1 MKLPS
6 SLFAK
11 IIAWFFLN
19 LLLLAA
25 VLAVFFTVQLR
36 MDLDEFFGHQ
46 GADRLRT
53 AGMLLNHDLGQAPP
67 DEWPDVLARHGQIH
81 GVDFLI
87 VLPSG
92 LVFPP
97 KQKSSIPAAVLVRA
111 KELLQRRG
119 PPNEPPCAGEPP
131 ERPGHRRP
139 LLIMHSGTPARWWFG
154 IRLPLF
160 LEASE
165 RHLPVL
171 LLAVSDSITGNG
183 FFFDPLPWMLAAA
196 VIIIISVL
204 FWLPMIRSI
213 TKPLARMTEAAEEI
227 AKGNF
232 AVSIHE
238 PRADEIGRLARTV
251 NHMTARLSAFVQGQ
265 KRFLGDVSHELGS
278 PVARIQFGLG
288 VLEQRLEGANQERV
302 QDVMEDVDHLSR
314 LIGEL
319 LAFSRADMGSQAV
332 KLEQISLLS
341 VVQEAARRES
351 SSAAAIE
358 VQVRP
363 DIQVT
368 ASVELLTRA
377 IANLLRNAV
386 KYAGK
391 AGMITV
397 AAKEED
403 GQVEITVAD
412 CGPGVAEEYLD
423 RLFEPFFRPEPSRDS
438 DSGGVGLGLAIVK
451 TCVESCGG
459 TVTARNL
466 QPKGFAVTMRIRRG

>member
-1 MKLPS
+1 
-6 SLFAK
+6 
-11 IIAWFFLN
+11 
-19 LLLLAA
+19 
-25 VLAVFFTVQLR
+25 
-36 MDLDEFFGHQ
+36 
-46 GADRLRT
+46 
-53 AGMLLNHDLGQAPP
+53 
-67 DEWPDVLARHGQIH
+67 
-81 GVDFLI
+81 
-87 VLPSG
+87 
-92 LVFPP
+92 
-97 KQKSSIPAAVLVRA
+97 
-111 KELLQRRG
+111 
-119 PPNEPPCAGEPP
+119 
-131 ERPGHRRP
+131 
-139 LLIMHSGTPARWWFG
+139 
-154 IRLPLF
+154 
-160 LEASE
+160 
-165 RHLPVL
+165 
-171 LLAVSDSITGNG
+171 
-183 FFFDPLPWMLAAA
+183 
-196 VIIIISVL
+196 
-204 FWLPMIRSI
+204 
-213 TKPLARMTEAAEEI
+213 
-227 AKGNF
+227 
-232 AVSIHE
+232 
-238 PRADEIGRLARTV
+238 
-251 NHMTARLSAFVQGQ
+251 
-265 KRFLGDVSHELGS
+265 
-278 PVARIQFGLG
+278 
-288 VLEQRLEGANQERV
+288 
-302 QDVMEDVDHLSR
+302 
-314 LIGEL
+314 
-319 LAFSRADMGSQAV
+319 MGSQAV